1 MVVYTSMPKQPLIC
15 NRKGIQA
22 VDCNKP
28 ASNRFYLLKLPP
40 PHRIRTQASN
50 DTEAGILSGV
60 SQKRLHVHK
69 PIGSRNSATH
79 NVYHTSLRPSSVF
92 EPRHPSLK
100 VLSFSKRRRFYKK
113 TKGEER

>member
-1 MVVYTSMPKQPLIC
+1 MNGRAVHVKEALKLLFRFWELLSRRRGEVVVYTSMPKQPLIC

-22 VDCNKP
+22 VDFNKP

-60 SQKRLHVHK
+60 SQK
-69 PIGSRNSATH
+69 
-79 NVYHTSLRPSSVF
+79 
-92 EPRHPSLK
+92 
-100 VLSFSKRRRFYKK
+100 
-113 TKGEER
+113 